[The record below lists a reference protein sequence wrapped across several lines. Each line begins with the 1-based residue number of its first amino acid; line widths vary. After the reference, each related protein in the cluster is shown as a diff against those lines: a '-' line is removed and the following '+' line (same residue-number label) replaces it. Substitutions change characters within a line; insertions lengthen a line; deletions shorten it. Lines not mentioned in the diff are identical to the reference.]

1 MNKKRKRKGV
11 NVKKVLLICGIT
23 IIAILLI
30 GNSTSRG
37 KKPTEW
43 KSYTV
48 QSDDTVYGIAK
59 SVTTPNSNDYRYAQY
74 YIIEENNIEDAMI
87 HPGQVI
93 LVPVYE

>member
-11 NVKKVLLICGIT
+11 NAKKVLLICGIT

-59 SVTTPNSNDYRYAQY
+59 NVTPNNEDYRHAEY
-74 YIIEENNIEDAMI
+74 YIIEENNIENAMI